1 MENAKKR
8 AYKEA
13 AESPEHV
20 KHDVFYAVSP
30 ETTLNTIV
38 QSKDALKNNVW
49 LHFYDVST
57 MQRKHRK
64 TRSFEGH
71 KLSDKTPWI

>member
-1 MENAKKR
+1 MFPRRRENAAKRVTFKPILKVAICTKKHNGKCKKR

-30 ETTLNTIV
+30 ETMLNMMF
-38 QSKDALKNNVW
+38 QPKNAPKNNV
-49 LHFYDVST
+49 
-57 MQRKHRK
+57 
-64 TRSFEGH
+64 
-71 KLSDKTPWI
+71 